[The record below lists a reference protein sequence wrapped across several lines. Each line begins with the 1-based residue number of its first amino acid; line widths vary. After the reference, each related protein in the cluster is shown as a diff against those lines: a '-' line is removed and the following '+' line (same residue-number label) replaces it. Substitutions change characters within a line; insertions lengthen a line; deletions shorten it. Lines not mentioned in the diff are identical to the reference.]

1 MNDPIPPITPIFIF
15 SLPRSGSTLVQRILA
30 THPEVATA
38 SEPWILLPFLY
49 TRRANG
55 IYAEYAHRVAYKAI
69 EDFCAGLP
77 GGPSD
82 YLREIRELVLRL
94 YRARAH
100 LDAKYFVDKTPRYVV
115 ISPEI
120 VELFPDARFVFLW
133 RNPLAIISSIIET
146 WGAGRWNIYEFEFE
160 LFDGLENLI
169 AARRHVGPRA
179 CSVRFEEL
187 VGEGSGAREAL
198 FRQLGL
204 EFDAARTGRF
214 SAIQLTGRM
223 GDHVGSARYFRFSQE
238 PVEGWKR
245 TLGSPVRKMWCRHYL
260 RWIGKER
267 LTVMGYDLDTLLQE
281 LDSIPVRVRTV
292 PYDILR
298 MMFGLVVRFCEP
310 WIIRDKLTRL
320 GRGARMHAHS

>member
-1 MNDPIPPITPIFIF
+1 MKDNVGTIIPIFVF
-15 SLPRSGSTLVQRILA
+15 SLPRSGSTLTQRILA

-38 SEPWILLPFLY
+38 SEPWILLPLLY
-49 TRRANG
+49 MRRRNG

-82 YLREIRELVLRL
+82 FLQEIKELALRL

-100 LDAKYFVDKTPRYVV
+100 VGAKYFVDKTPRYHV
-115 ISPEI
+115 IAPEI

-146 WGAGRWNIYEFEFE
+146 WGAGRWNLYEFEFE

-169 AARRHVGPRA
+169 AARLHAGPQA
-179 CSVRFEEL
+179 CSVRFEDL
-187 VGEGSGAREAL
+187 VGEQPEARQGL

-204 EFDAARTGRF
+204 EFDAVQAGRF
-214 SAIQLTGRM
+214 SAVQLAGRM
-223 GDHVGSARYFRFSQE
+223 GDKTGVGRYHNLSQE
-238 PVEGWKR
+238 PIARWR
-245 TLGSPVRKMWCRHYL
+245 RMLGSPIRKMWCRRYL

-267 LTVMGYDLDTLLQE
+267 LAVMGYDLDA
-281 LDSIPVRVRTV
+281 
-292 PYDILR
+292 
-298 MMFGLVVRFCEP
+298 LVN
-310 WIIRDKLTRL
+310 
-320 GRGARMHAHS
+320 